1 MSEDDQRT
9 KNRTAAVFQGKDLEE
24 DSDTAAVT
32 ISYPELAFSSQTLIG
47 DMLTLKTL
55 VFRKCVW
62 ESHYWVSEVR

>member
-32 ISYPELAFSSQTLIG
+32 ISYQELAFRKLDQAL
-47 DMLTLKTL
+47 MKKNFWNLNNKLLTPGLDIHHKT
-55 VFRKCVW
+55 
-62 ESHYWVSEVR
+62 